1 MVAYVGSFVKNDGTV
16 RRMYFAK
23 LDDIEK
29 AKPGYLNTK
38 TTGTGTSPTQE
49 PGKELVWDL
58 QANNFRVFNYNA
70 QRGEIV
76 TFQYDENNLV

>member
-1 MVAYVGSFVKNDGTV
+1 MIAYVGSFVKDDGTV

-23 LDDIEK
+23 LEDIEQ
-29 AKPGYLNTK
+29 AKPGYLNAK

-58 QANNFRVFNYNA
+58 QANNFRVFNYNT
-70 QRGEIV
+70 QRGEV
-76 TFQYDENNLV
+76 TPFQYDENNLV